1 MDTIKLIARNGEAVR
16 EALELGEIAHL
27 ETASEE
33 ITDEFLIFAIESRLL
48 KEWAGKFPDPRQGAE
63 VGMEVILG
71 ASVGARFA
79 AVYSMRKTGYV
90 LKSAQ
95 VFGAFGYSV
104 EVMKDGGTK
113 WRRCGPCS
121 TRRESSRMSR

>member
-33 ITDEFLIFAIESRLL
+33 ITDEFLIFAIESGLL

-63 VGMEVILG
+63 IGMEVILG
-71 ASVGARFA
+71 ASVGA
-79 AVYSMRKTGYV
+79 
-90 LKSAQ
+90 
-95 VFGAFGYSV
+95 
-104 EVMKDGGTK
+104 
-113 WRRCGPCS
+113 
-121 TRRESSRMSR
+121 